1 MKYCMFFLFLVS
13 CNSAYTPKPRGYYK
27 ITFPEKGYQ
36 HFNNGAC
43 PFTFD
48 YPKYGVINRD
58 TIFLDTLPDNPCW
71 FNITFPTLNGN
82 LYLSY
87 KEINR
92 ENSLNNLIEDAHK
105 MTFKHA
111 VKADFIDENYLS
123 TPNHVYGI
131 YYEVGGNAASALQFF
146 ITDSIK
152 HFLRGSLYFYN
163 TPNAD
168 SIAPVLSF
176 IKPDV
181 MKLIKTLKWQD

>member
-92 ENSLNNLIEDAHK
+92 ENALNNLVEDAHK

-111 VKADFIDENYLS
+111 VKADFIEEN
-123 TPNHVYGI
+123 
-131 YYEVGGNAASALQFF
+131 
-146 ITDSIK
+146 
-152 HFLRGSLYFYN
+152 
-163 TPNAD
+163 
-168 SIAPVLSF
+168 
-176 IKPDV
+176 
-181 MKLIKTLKWQD
+181 

>member
-87 KEINR
+87 KEITR
-92 ENSLNNLIEDAHK
+92 ENSLNSLIEDAHK

-181 MKLIKTLKWQD
+181 MELIKTLKWQD